1 MPGALLAAVTPMV
14 TKLRLT
20 SLAQTGTV
28 VGKLSGIGT
37 TGAIFGTVVTGFVL
51 ISTVSVSAILVGLG
65 LLLVLAA
72 AAVELRVRGW
82 RSAVPPAVLVVVGGL
97 AAAVAPGGCDRETEY
112 HCASVE
118 ADPARPTGRVL
129 VLDGL
134 RHSYV
139 DLADPTHLEF
149 GYVKAIASAL
159 DTAFPA
165 GEPVEAYHL
174 GAGALTVPRYLAQTR
189 PGSASLV
196 SEIDPGVVEVDTEL
210 LGIRTGPEL
219 TVRVEDGRLGLRR
232 LATDSRDVVVGDAF
246 GGVSVPWHLTT
257 TEAIAEV
264 RRVLEPEGVY
274 VANLIDYGPLAFAR
288 AELATLAAG
297 FAHVAVAA
305 ETETLEDRG
314 GGNLVV
320 LASDAP
326 LDVAAWTDALDR
338 RLDDAAEPWGT
349 LAAGALREWT
359 GDAPVLTDDH
369 APVDQLLTPYVT
381 G

>member
-1 MPGALLAAVTPMV
+1 M
-14 TKLRLT
+14 
-20 SLAQTGTV
+20 
-28 VGKLSGIGT
+28 
-37 TGAIFGTVVTGFVL
+37 
-51 ISTVSVSAILVGLG
+51 
-65 LLLVLAA
+65 
-72 AAVELRVRGW
+72 
-82 RSAVPPAVLVVVGGL
+82 
-97 AAAVAPGGCDRETEY
+97 
-112 HCASVE
+112 
-118 ADPARPTGRVL
+118 
-129 VLDGL
+129 
-134 RHSYV
+134 
-139 DLADPTHLEF
+139 
-149 GYVKAIASAL
+149 
-159 DTAFPA
+159 
-165 GEPVEAYHL
+165 
-174 GAGALTVPRYLAQTR
+174 
-189 PGSASLV
+189 
-196 SEIDPGVVEVDTEL
+196 
-210 LGIRTGPEL
+210 
-219 TVRVEDGRLGLRR
+219 
-232 LATDSRDVVVGDAF
+232 VGDAF

-257 TEAIAEV
+257 AEAIAEV

-305 ETETLEDRG
+305 ESETLGDRG

-338 RLDDAAEPWGT
+338 RLDDAADPWGT